1 MAITQDELQSI
12 VSAVL
17 SAIRTNS
24 RTIDQLTPVTSLSDG
39 DSFEINGGK
48 RVTYKVLR
56 DLIASLSS
64 TEQDSLRTLINKCEL
79 KSASITVSESSA
91 TLTVSSVGKNI
102 STTIPVASTIR
113 AGLMTAADKVKLQSA
128 YYTAQTE

>member
-12 VSAVL
+12 VNAVL

-91 TLTVSSVGKNI
+91 TLTISSVGKNI
-102 STTIPVASTIR
+102 STTIPVASAIR
-113 AGLMTAADKVKLQSA
+113 AGLMTAADKVKLQLSLIHI
-128 YYTAQTE
+128 